1 MVMTAV
7 MDPIENQPSAAPRT
21 LATLLPPDDAAHVS
35 LTGSD
40 ATPISKL
47 TADSR
52 QVTPETLFAALPG
65 TLVDGATFIPMAL
78 EKGAAAIL
86 LGEGVEAEIPAGV
99 AVVRS
104 SEPRR
109 TLSRAAAAF
118 YGRQPDTVVAVTGTN
133 GKTSVAAFVRELWA
147 AMGTPSASL
156 GTVGLVTPTRTDPAA
171 HTTPEP
177 VTLHAML
184 AGLVDEG
191 VTHTALEASSHGLQQ
206 RRLDG
211 VALTA
216 AAFTN
221 ITRDHL
227 DYHPTFEDYFA
238 QKLRLFEELLPPGAT
253 AVIDADSPGL
263 DQVHAVA
270 KARGQKIITT
280 GVAGTDIR
288 LVETA
293 IDGLAQ
299 HLTIECDAQMYV
311 VRLPLVG
318 HFQAS
323 NALVAAGLCIASG
336 AAPGDVIPKIAGLTG
351 ARGRLEPV
359 GQTAGGAGIFV
370 DYAHTPDALENAL
383 AALRPYATNSLIVVF
398 GCGGDRDPGKRPQM
412 GQAAAKAGDIVF
424 VTDDN
429 PRGEDPAAIR
439 AAALAAAPGAIEIG
453 DRAKA
458 IATAIH
464 QSGEGDVILIA
475 GKGHE
480 TGQEINGVKHPFLD
494 HDAVA
499 AALANEPYT
508 P

>member
-1 MVMTAV
+1 MAHTKA
-7 MDPIENQPSAAPRT
+7 
-21 LATLLPPDDAAHVS
+21 LADLFPADDAVTVHVR
-35 LTGSD
+35 GD
-40 ATPISKL
+40 AATSISGL

-52 QVTPETLFAALPG
+52 AVVHGTLFAALPG
-65 TLVDGATFIPMAL
+65 TLADGATYIPMAL

-86 LGEGVEAEIPAGV
+86 LTKGV
-99 AVVRS
+99 AADVPDHVAVITS

-109 TLSRAAAAF
+109 TLARAAAAF
-118 YGRQPDTVVAVTGTN
+118 YSQQPGTIVAVTGTN

-147 AMGTPSASL
+147 RMDVPAASL
-156 GTVGLVTPTRTDPAA
+156 GTVGLITPSRVDPAA

-184 AGLVDEG
+184 ASLVDEG
-191 VTHTALEASSHGLQQ
+191 VTHAALEASSHGLQQ

-211 VALTA
+211 VQLTA

-227 DYHPTFEDYFA
+227 DYHSTFEDYFS
-238 QKLRLFEELLPPGAT
+238 QKLRLFAELLPEGAT

-263 DQVHAVA
+263 EQVCKVA
-270 KARGQKIITT
+270 RSRGQKVITT
-280 GVAGTDIR
+280 GAAGDDIKLVAS
-288 LVETA
+288 E

-299 HLTIECDAQMYV
+299 RLTIVCAGQTYE

-323 NALVAAGLCIASG
+323 NALVAAGLCIACG
-336 AAPGDVIPKIAGLTG
+336 ADPAQIIPNIADLKG
-351 ARGRLEPV
+351 AMGRLEPV
-359 GQTAGGAGIFV
+359 GQTAKGAGIFV

-383 AALRPYATNSLIVVF
+383 AALRPYATRKLAVVF

-412 GQAAAKAGDIVF
+412 GKVAAEAADTIY

-439 AAALAAAPGAIEIG
+439 AAALVAAPGASEIG
-453 DRAKA
+453 DRAEA

-464 QSGEGDVILIA
+464 TAEAGDVILIA

-480 TGQEINGVKHPFLD
+480 TGQEIKGVKHPFLD

-499 AALANEPYT
+499 AALANETYDP
-508 P
+508 